1 MNCMA
6 WVLYGVPWVT
16 SDSTLVVTING
27 SGTII
32 ELVYV
37 GFFLFFCCDR
47 RKRIRMLAVLAV
59 ELAFIAILSSL
70 VLTEVHTHN
79 QRSKMVGIICIL
91 FSIMMYA
98 APLSLM
104 KLVIK
109 SKSVEYMPFFLSLAS
124 LANGL
129 CWSVYALLRLNL
141 FILVPNGIGSFF
153 GLVQLILYAT
163 YYKSTKDQ
171 TNVRRVKEDLSLSQ
185 VVVNEGVAECNNS
198 LNMYESLECLLCT
211 SSMAA
216 ISTQMASLY
225 KYLVK
230 S

>member
-1 MNCMA
+1 MPSELQLGSWIWKKGSVEQYSPVPYLATLMNCMA

-37 GFFLFFCCDR
+37 GLFLFFCCDR

-98 APLSLM
+98 ASLSVM
-104 KLVIK
+104 
-109 SKSVEYMPFFLSLAS
+109 
-124 LANGL
+124 
-129 CWSVYALLRLNL
+129 
-141 FILVPNGIGSFF
+141 VPNGIGSFF

-171 TNVRRVKEDLSLSQ
+171 TNVRRVKGDLSLSE
-185 VVVNEGVAECNNS
+185 VVANEGDS
-198 LNMYESLECLLCT
+198 
-211 SSMAA
+211 
-216 ISTQMASLY
+216 
-225 KYLVK
+225 
-230 S
+230 